1 MPQTIPR
8 SFQTRPTGAPQSRQT
23 RENRFQSW
31 LLRPDQVTAGDA
43 TRETATTAASS
54 AAPIAASDAEA
65 GVAVPGPS
73 SQSNEAE
80 AEPSAAVKKTP
91 PTPDSMGPLPKTLL
105 KRVAEVLLYSPLNEW
120 AMRHALNLVKT
131 LSRMNAHNRK
141 HLFEFLME
149 GVVALATLLTGSL
162 ERLSDDLVQD
172 NEKRAQQ
179 KAQDKG
185 NEGEAM
191 DTSSPSSAS
200 AGGRE
205 VSSLSASDSRLAST
219 AATRVMNRFQN
230 GETVVI
236 VGERQP
242 QSLTSDLQLVSL
254 VPFTTKG
261 SAQHRFVKVKNPSI
275 FHVAFNEM
283 SV

>member
-1 MPQTIPR
+1 MR
-8 SFQTRPTGAPQSRQT
+8 QSGTSQPRQT

-31 LLRPDQVTAGDA
+31 LLRPDQMTASEA
-43 TRETATTAASS
+43 NRETAATASTTSTPAEPEATAAT
-54 AAPIAASDAEA
+54 AA
-65 GVAVPGPS
+65 GPS
-73 SQSNEAE
+73 SQVELEASP
-80 AEPSAAVKKTP
+80 AEPITAAKKTP
-91 PTPDSMGPLPKTLL
+91 PAADSMGPLPKMLL

-131 LSRMNAHNRK
+131 LSRMNARNRK
-141 HLFEFLME
+141 HLFEFLID

-172 NEKRAQQ
+172 NEKRVKQ
-179 KAQDKG
+179 KSEEKAG
-185 NEGEAM
+185 EGEAM
-191 DTSSPSSAS
+191 DTSSPSTSGTMTPSAS
-200 AGGRE
+200 GRE
-205 VSSLSASDSRLAST
+205 TTLSASDSRLAST

-261 SAQHRFVKVKNPSI
+261 SAQHRFVKVRKIMCLLPYV
-275 FHVAFNEM
+275 FL
-283 SV
+283 